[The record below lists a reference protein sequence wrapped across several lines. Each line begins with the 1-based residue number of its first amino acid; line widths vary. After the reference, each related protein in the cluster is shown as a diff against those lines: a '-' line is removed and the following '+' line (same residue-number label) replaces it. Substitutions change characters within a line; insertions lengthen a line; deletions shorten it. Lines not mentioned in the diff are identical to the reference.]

1 MSDNHRTATSV
12 RFVAPIAATLVA
24 VTSLVGSALGG
35 PVNPIRIQGTVTIV
49 QDSRNPNIWTITTS
63 DGAIIE
69 YFSFDVSAS
78 EIILF
83 QLPGGA
89 SSTARVLNR
98 ITGGAPSFIDGT
110 IGSNGIVYFVN
121 PAGVIFGSGAVID
134 VGGIYAAAGSI
145 TNSDFKNHIDR
156 FSLTGVVDN
165 QGTITGNLVHLLGNS
180 VVNNGSINIGD
191 GVMTMVSGDTVL
203 ISPIDPNGHVMVTI
217 DVSELAVQLGEK
229 PPSGAGVVNSTTGV
243 ITAAGGQI
251 VLGAGDLFALAIRN
265 DGIINAPDSL
275 ISMSAISGDIQNTG
289 GINSDNGLLQ
299 MTTSRGNILESGAI
313 ATEQV
318 EMSADQIVLE
328 SSIESNN
335 ILFDGAVLLEES
347 VDLFLLE
354 LNPDEVLSVTFNSTL
369 DSAAGENNSLGIFHD
384 LARFN
389 GQVGA
394 QSDGQLGELFVF
406 GSSEINTDLMIADVL
421 DFGDILLL
429 QDTTLDAS
437 TQALFFGGI
446 DSEDFEFNNLVINSP
461 DTYFAGQI
469 GNLTGISLLG
479 NLTTNGTTTIDT
491 DAVNTLFNI
500 DFNGDVFI
508 ARNTT
513 VSGGFGVS
521 FGGRVDSEDFEF
533 NSLTVNSIDT
543 YFGGQVG
550 NLSGVSTGDLNGEG
564 DSRLGVLHTDS
575 AGTTTIDTNIVRALV
590 SLDFDDDVII
600 FQNATLIGD
609 LSVDFAGRLDSRFFV
624 RNSLVINSFDT
635 QFHGRV
641 GGDLPDNTLF
651 RSVTTDAAG
660 TTTIDTDIMTAF
672 SDITFNDNV
681 IIAQNVTMTAALGGV
696 TFQGRL
702 DSMPDQFHDL
712 ILNSSNATFIGQVG
726 NSGFSF
732 DSVGEDGGGTSTALG
747 LLRTGISTFL
757 GRTLINTDVVNAL
770 DLDFNNDVFI
780 GRETVTLT
788 GLNSVDFADEL
799 DSSRELFAN
808 LIINSQQ
815 TTFNGRVGMR
825 VGVSEDGEFDDTFGS
840 IVINEAGF
848 FPDDSDLSL
857 SNTAT
862 ATINTDAI
870 RSGTITFN
878 TDVIVAT
885 DATIFTDLAT
895 FNRTLDGLDEAG
907 DGAIGQS
914 LLIEGNA
921 EFNGNVG
928 LSAKLRKLEVTQ
940 DTAINTTSFSAAT
953 QSNTL
958 TQINADTQIYNGT
971 VVYSGDT
978 LFTGDTRLTFGGDV
992 SGDGR
997 FQVASSGE
1005 VLFDGG
1011 VTIDAGGDV
1020 LFNVAI
1026 TLPDVPTAATIASNG
1041 DLTINAENF
1050 RMGQNQKLSVIG
1062 DLVIDVNNGTASL
1075 GDVSTLGMIS
1085 VNADIIN
1092 LLLRDAGLVE
1102 ETDGTFSSDF
1112 GLDLVAGTSLF
1123 FSVVPTEV
1131 GTGGRAQFATS
1142 SGGGDVTGNLLTF
1155 LMHAVGPLTEAD
1167 FLPIVGTF
1175 RLDLHPDGP
1184 VTDNLTEA
1192 LASLLP
1198 AAENDNVA
1206 RGVVPGPNIRR
1217 RLASDLAIP
1226 ARLLSQEEAVS
1237 LVAGRE
1243 LYLDTPGAGVDR
1255 ARQSSQVVV
1264 NRLIRAKVISALE
1277 SYDALLA
1284 QAGSPEELRS
1294 TFDDAW
1300 GVFLESSGEGADPA
1314 TFAGHLAA
1322 AGNEGLL
1329 DILRVLKQLALEIS
1343 KMGLT
1348 QAETELPM
1356 ANLHAL
1362 FIPERIG
1369 DVVYERI
1376 LLGVQ

>member
-1 MSDNHRTATSV
+1 M
-12 RFVAPIAATLVA
+12 
-24 VTSLVGSALGG
+24 
-35 PVNPIRIQGTVTIV
+35 
-49 QDSRNPNIWTITTS
+49 
-63 DGAIIE
+63 
-69 YFSFDVSAS
+69 
-78 EIILF
+78 
-83 QLPGGA
+83 
-89 SSTARVLNR
+89 
-98 ITGGAPSFIDGT
+98 
-110 IGSNGIVYFVN
+110 
-121 PAGVIFGSGAVID
+121 
-134 VGGIYAAAGSI
+134 
-145 TNSDFKNHIDR
+145 
-156 FSLTGVVDN
+156 
-165 QGTITGNLVHLLGNS
+165 
-180 VVNNGSINIGD
+180 
-191 GVMTMVSGDTVL
+191 
-203 ISPIDPNGHVMVTI
+203 
-217 DVSELAVQLGEK
+217 
-229 PPSGAGVVNSTTGV
+229 NSTTGV

-437 TQALFFGGI
+437 TQALFFGRI

-575 AGTTTIDTNIVRALV
+575 AGTTTIATNIVRALV

-600 FQNATLIGD
+600 FQDATLIGD

-624 RNSLVINSFDT
+624 PTTLIINSFDT

-651 RSVTTDAAG
+651 RNVITDAAG
-660 TTTIDTDIMTAF
+660 TTTIDTDIMTAL
-672 SDITFNDNV
+672 SDITFNDHV
-681 IIAQNVTMTAALGGV
+681 IIAQDVTMTAAIGGV
-696 TFQGRL
+696 TFRRRL
-702 DSMPDQFHDL
+702 DSTPGQFHDL
-712 ILNSSNATFIGQVG
+712 ILNSSNATFFGQVG
-726 NSGFSF
+726 NSGFLF
-732 DSVGEDGGGTSTALG
+732 DSVGEDGGGASTALG
-747 LLRTGISTFL
+747 LLQTGISTFL
-757 GRTLINTDVVNAL
+757 GRTLISTDVVNAL

-825 VGVSEDGEFDDTFGS
+825 VGVSKEGEFDDTFGS

-921 EFNGNVG
+921 EFNGFVG
-928 LSAKLRKLEVTQ
+928 STAKLRKLEVTQ
-940 DTAINTTSFSAAT
+940 DTEIDTTSV
-953 QSNTL
+953 
-958 TQINADTQIYNGT
+958 NADTQIYNGLVEFFGDT
-971 VVYSGDT
+971 LISGDT
-978 LFTGDTRLTFGGDV
+978 QLIFRDDVNGIGMLQVVGKGEALFEGDLTLGSFESRIEGQLVFDTSTINATGDVVFND
-992 SGDGR
+992 
-997 FQVASSGE
+997 AIM
-1005 VLFDGG
+1005 LF
-1011 VTIDAGGDV
+1011 
-1020 LFNVAI
+1020 
-1026 TLPDVPTAATIASNG
+1026 DVPTVATIGSNG
-1041 DLTINAENF
+1041 DLTIIAANF
-1050 RMGQNQKLSVIG
+1050 TMGQNQKLSVIG
-1062 DLVIDVNNGTASL
+1062 DLVIDVANGTAWL
-1075 GDVSTLGMIS
+1075 GDISTLGMID
-1085 VNADIIN
+1085 VTADTIN
-1092 LLLRDAGLVE
+1092 LLLRSAGQVEDAAGNL
-1102 ETDGTFSSDF
+1102 SSDL
-1112 GLDLVAGTSLF
+1112 GLDIIAGTTIN

-1131 GTGGRAQFATS
+1131 GSGVRVQFATS
-1142 SGGGDVTGNLLTF
+1142 SGGGDVSGNLLTF
-1155 LMHAVGPLTEAD
+1155 LKHAVGPLTAAD
-1167 FLPIVGTF
+1167 FRRQDGTF
-1175 RLDLHPDGP
+1175 LDLKPDGP
-1184 VTDNLTEA
+1184 TTENLTEA
-1192 LASLLP
+1192 LGSLLP

-1284 QAGSPEELRS
+1284 QAGSPDEVRS
-1294 TFDDAW
+1294 TLDDAW
-1300 GVFLESSGEGADPA
+1300 GAFLESSGDGADPA